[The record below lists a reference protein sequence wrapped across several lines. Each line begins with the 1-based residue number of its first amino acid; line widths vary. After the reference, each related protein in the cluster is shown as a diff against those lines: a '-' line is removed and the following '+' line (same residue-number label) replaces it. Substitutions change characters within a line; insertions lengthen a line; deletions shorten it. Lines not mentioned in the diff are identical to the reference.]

1 MVFVTTRL
9 DEEIEILKMEHIR
22 LSEDASTSKQYIT
35 EMQGVGCI
43 VQSTVDQHNQL
54 HEDIKMEFLQEV
66 RARKAH
72 YNKVLELKGNIRVFC
87 RCRPLN
93 TDEIDGG
100 VLMAVDFKAAK
111 DGELTVRSNGIS
123 KWAFKFDVVFSPE
136 ADQWCFLRYLRDNWV
151 VDGYNVCIFTYGQT
165 GTGKTFTMDGTDG
178 VCGPGLTAKR
188 LKIKQVGE
196 RGNHVPGLVEARVNN
211 VSEVW
216 EVLRTD
222 SNLRA
227 VGSTNSNEH
236 NSRSH
241 CMHCV
246 MVKGENLLNGECT
259 RGRLWLVD
267 LAGSGRVAKTE
278 MQGERLKET
287 QNINRSLSALRD
299 VISALA
305 TRSPHIP
312 FRNSK
317 LTHLLQDS
325 LGGDSKTLMFVQISS
340 NENNLS
346 ETICLLNFDS
356 RVRGIELGPA
366 KKQMDTSELF
376 KHKQMVEKLGQDLKS
391 KDFQVK
397 KLKDANYGLEVNM
410 KEKDVKIETCKKSG
424 RKKPG
429 FEEF

>member
-136 ADQWCFLRYLRDNWV
+136 ADQYNWV
-151 VDGYNVCIFTYGQT
+151 VDGYNVL
-165 GTGKTFTMDGTDG
+165 
-178 VCGPGLTAKR
+178 VPGLTAKR

-196 RGNHVPGLVEARVNN
+196 RGHHVPGLFEARVNN

-216 EVLRTD
+216 EVLRTG

-236 NSRSH
+236 SSRSH

-287 QNINRSLSALRD
+287 QNINSSFSALGD

-312 FRNSK
+312 FMNSK

-325 LGGDSKTLMFVQISS
+325 LGGDSKNLMFVQISS

-410 KEKDVKIETCKKSG
+410 KEKDVKIETCKKS
-424 RKKPG
+424 
-429 FEEF
+429 

>member
-1 MVFVTTRL
+1 MVFVTMRL
-9 DEEIEILKMEHIR
+9 DEEIEILNMEHIR
-22 LSEDASTSKQYIT
+22 LSEDASTFKQYIT

-72 YNKVLELKGNIRVFC
+72 YNKVLELKDQSFC
-87 RCRPLN
+87 CCRPLN

-100 VLMAVDFKAAK
+100 VLMAVDFEAAK

-123 KWAFKFDVVFSPE
+123 KWAFKFDAVFSPE
-136 ADQWCFLRYLRDNWV
+136 ADNWV

-165 GTGKTFTMDGTDG
+165 GTGKTFTMDGTD
-178 VCGPGLTAKR
+178 GPGLTAKR

-287 QNINRSLSALRD
+287 QNINRSLSALGD

-312 FRNSK
+312 FRELK
-317 LTHLLQDS
+317 THPLA
-325 LGGDSKTLMFVQISS
+325 
-340 NENNLS
+340 
-346 ETICLLNFDS
+346 S
-356 RVRGIELGPA
+356 R
-366 KKQMDTSELF
+366 LF
-376 KHKQMVEKLGQDLKS
+376 RL
-391 KDFQVK
+391 
-397 KLKDANYGLEVNM
+397 
-410 KEKDVKIETCKKSG
+410 
-424 RKKPG
+424 
-429 FEEF
+429 